1 MKSCQYIQQELDYL
15 KRETENRS
23 PELVMIFG
31 EINFSVMINAIDI
44 ISEKLKNLGIKQAK
58 ITKAKLLTTELIQ
71 NVFKHGQ
78 KNKIN
83 DSYFAMYIDD
93 ESNIILHSG
102 NVTDMKTF
110 NLLSKALDSYSKKSK
125 QEIKDLYVKSLRE
138 NELKENNNAGLGLI
152 TMFLRTDNN
161 VKYSF
166 SPANDND
173 IYYRIEIKITTK

>member
-1 MKSCQYIQQELDYL
+1 
-15 KRETENRS
+15 
-23 PELVMIFG
+23 
-31 EINFSVMINAIDI
+31 
-44 ISEKLKNLGIKQAK
+44 
-58 ITKAKLLTTELIQ
+58 
-71 NVFKHGQ
+71 
-78 KNKIN
+78 
-83 DSYFAMYIDD
+83 MYIDD

-102 NVTDMKTF
+102 NVTDTNTF